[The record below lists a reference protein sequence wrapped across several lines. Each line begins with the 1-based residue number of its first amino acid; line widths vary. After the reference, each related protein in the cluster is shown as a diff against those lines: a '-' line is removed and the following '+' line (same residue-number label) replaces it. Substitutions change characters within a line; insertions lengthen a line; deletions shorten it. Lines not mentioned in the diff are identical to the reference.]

1 MTITTLDP
9 PSPGL
14 LYIRPLSQNYLLA
27 RINMRSTAEPHSES
41 AQLSQLFS
49 PGCGYRE
56 CQHCAQT
63 SPPPPPPLPPK
74 PPWLRPSRPLSFSTS
89 TTTAPSNISS
99 LPVCDKI
106 PPSETSASSETSE
119 QEPVIYS
126 KNVKLGH
133 HDQSSQVNSKAGG
146 REEADGLLIVRSG

>member
-1 MTITTLDP
+1 
-9 PSPGL
+9 
-14 LYIRPLSQNYLLA
+14 
-27 RINMRSTAEPHSES
+27 MRSTAEPHSET

-74 PPWLRPSRPLSFSTS
+74 PPWLRPSRPLSFSTTT
-89 TTTAPSNISS
+89 TTTAPSNNSS

-133 HDQSSQVNSKAGG
+133 HDQSSQVGLKGLSRKVIKHKSATVNLENLLLEKYLREKETKKNSL
-146 REEADGLLIVRSG
+146 EVRAEIFIF